1 MSRLFA
7 FAFAAALAALP
18 SAASARHHEVPP
30 IEVHDIAYGEV
41 LYDFYQ
47 GNYLE
52 ALTRLEAAKVRN
64 EFSANRDDAELLL
77 GGLYLSY
84 GEHELAASIFERLL
98 AKSTDAAVQDRAWY
112 FLAKIRYERGYLP
125 EAEQALARIAH
136 PLPAD
141 LEPDRRLLEARVLMD
156 EGKFEAARAKLESW
170 KKPADEW
177 IGYAKY
183 NLGVAL
189 VRLGRVDEGARV
201 LAEVGALETTDP
213 ELLALRDK
221 ADVALGYAWLQ
232 AARPGEAKPAL
243 ERVRLDGP
251 FSNKALLGLGWAD
264 AELKQYREALTPWTE
279 LAGRDLLDSA
289 VQESLLAVPYAFAE
303 LGADGQAAARYT
315 DSIKTFDAEM
325 GRLDEAIGRVRDG
338 ELIGRLLASGRLG
351 ADGWYW
357 RLDALPDSPESRY
370 LYALVAT
377 NRFQEALKN
386 CRDLMYLLKNL
397 DRWEDSV
404 GAFHDILDTR
414 QRAYDERKPLINRS
428 LEQVDLDAMAAQ
440 RVELDSRLET
450 IEATNDSVA
459 LGTPKQQQMWRKL
472 KAMEPQLATLGS
484 DAHSEELR
492 EKEHFLAGL
501 LQWDLDRDYRARL
514 WAEKK
519 SLRRLDLDLK
529 EAQGRRHEV
538 AQARD
543 EWPDQFEALTARID
557 AVQPRLDALRGA
569 VSSELERQKA
579 YLETLAA
586 DELEAQRHRLE
597 TYRLQAQFSLAAIYD
612 RAAAAPP
619 PRRARPAESGKE
631 RP

>member
-1 MSRLFA
+1 MIRPLA
-7 FAFAAALAALP
+7 FAFTAALAALP
-18 SAASARHHEVPP
+18 SAAFARHHDVPP
-30 IEVHDIAYGEV
+30 VEVKDLAYGEV

-47 GNYLE
+47 GNYFE

-64 EFSANRDDAELLL
+64 ELSANRDDAELLL

-84 GEHELAASIFERLL
+84 GEHELAGSIFARLL
-98 AKSTDAAVQDRAWY
+98 AKSTDPEVQDRAWY
-112 FLAKIRYERGYLP
+112 FLAKIRYERGYLA
-125 EAEQALARIAH
+125 EAEDALKRIAH
-136 PLPAD
+136 PLPPD

-156 EGKFEAARAKLESW
+156 EGKFDAARAKLESW
-170 KKPADEW
+170 KKPSDEW
-177 IGYAKY
+177 VGYAKY

-189 VRLGRVDEGARV
+189 VRLGRVEDGARV
-201 LAEVGALETTDP
+201 LAEVGRLETTDP

-232 AARPGEAKPAL
+232 AGRPGEAKPAL
-243 ERVRLDGP
+243 SRVRLDGP
-251 FSNKALLGLGWAD
+251 FSNKALLGVGWAD
-264 AELKQYREALTPWTE
+264 AELKHYREALTPWTE

-303 LGADGQAAARYT
+303 LGADAQAAAHYT

-325 GRLDEAIGRVRDG
+325 GRLDDTMRHVRDG

-357 RLDALPDSPESRY
+357 RLDTLPDTAESRY
-370 LYALVAT
+370 LYDLVAT

-397 DRWEDSV
+397 DRWEDTIA
-404 GAFHDILDTR
+404 AFHDILDTR
-414 QRAYDERKPLINRS
+414 QRAYDERKPLIDHS
-428 LEQVDLDAMAAQ
+428 LEQVDLDAMAAR
-440 RVELDSRLET
+440 RVELESRLKT
-450 IEATNDSVA
+450 IETTNDSVA

-472 KAMEPQLATLGS
+472 KALEPQLESLGA

-492 EKEHFLAGL
+492 EKERFLAGL

-519 SLRRLDLDLK
+519 SLRQLDFDLK
-529 EAQGRRHEV
+529 EAQRRRHKV

-543 EWPDQFEALTARID
+543 EWPDEFKGLTARID
-557 AVQPRLDALRGA
+557 ALEPRLDGLRGA
-569 VSSELERQKA
+569 VRAELERQKD

-586 DELEAQRHRLE
+586 DELQAQRRRLE

-612 RAAAAPP
+612 RAGAAPP
-619 PRRARPAESGKE
+619 ASPAAPGKGH
-631 RP
+631 P